1 MLINFLVLYKNI
13 NQLKNKMQMF
23 CIFIGSI
30 FIGIIIIHHY
40 VLFANIEAFYS
51 LAYRMLAFWIGYKER
66 FI

>member
-1 MLINFLVLYKNI
+1 MYKN

-30 FIGIIIIHHY
+30 FIGIIIIHYY
-40 VLFANIEAFYS
+40 VLFTNIEAFYS
-51 LAYRMLAFWIGYKER
+51 LAYRMLAFGFGYTAR